1 MSSRID
7 PENVLALADSMA
19 VPVRATAAVDL
30 IDYEVER
37 LKALDAA
44 AWQGLFDMHFKKMY
58 AFAYAR
64 TGDPQAAEDIASEVF
79 AAAAKGIKTYKPT
92 GAPLAAWLYRIARN
106 ITADH
111 LDARR
116 RKPTVSV
123 EEMEIEVEAEGW
135 DTLVDLKGDLREA
148 MTHLTKEQQTVIALR
163 FYSDCS
169 LAETAAAMHKSVDA
183 IKVLQYRALGAL
195 RRAMTPKELP
205 S

>member
-7 PENVLALADSMA
+7 PENVLSLADSMA
-19 VPVRATAAVDL
+19 APPRAVPAV
-30 IDYEVER
+30 DYEVDR

-44 AWQGLFDMHFKKMY
+44 AWQDLFERHFKKMY

-79 AAAAKGIKTYKPT
+79 AAAAKGIKSYKPT

-111 LDARR
+111 LDVRR
-116 RKPTVSV
+116 RKPTVSAD
-123 EEMEIEVEAEGW
+123 ELQIEVEVEGW
-135 DTLVDLKGDLREA
+135 DGQIDLKGDLRQA
-148 MTHLTKEQQTVIALR
+148 MTFLTKEQQEVVALR
-163 FYSDCS
+163 FFDDCS

-183 IKVLQYRALGAL
+183 IKVLQHRALGAL
-195 RRAMTPKELP
+195 RRAMTPKERRA
-205 S
+205 